1 MHRDPKAHWREPATA
16 LMYARTATQIGL
28 WESERIMIQRYF
40 ALTDDLLEVGC
51 GGGRAGLGM
60 LKLGYTGLRLTDF
73 SEPMVSITR
82 GVLADANPAWATLVA
97 QQDATTLSYADAS
110 FDGVIYAFNGLMCLP
125 DRAARLAALRS
136 IHRVLR
142 PQGILIFTAPDREK
156 GQNAMFWKDLTL
168 PPDGIAGDRWYE
180 TATSPV
186 FMHSSTEQETRSELS
201 ESGFIVLEC
210 PLSTEVAADGPL
222 VREFAGETRFFVARK
237 S

>member
-125 DRAARLAALRS
+125 NREARLAALCS
-136 IHRVLR
+136 IHRVLC

-156 GQNAMFWKDLTL
+156 GKNAAHWKDQTL
-168 PPDGIAGDRWYE
+168 SADGIPGNRWHE
-180 TATSPV
+180 TETSPV
-186 FMHSSTEQETRSELS
+186 FMHSSTEQETYAEL
-201 ESGFIVLEC
+201 ERCGFTTLTS
-210 PLSTEVAADGPL
+210 PLSTEVALDSKAARD
-222 VREFAGETRFFVARK
+222 FAGETRFYVARK
-237 S
+237 V

>member
-28 WESERIMIQRYF
+28 WESERIMVQRYF
-40 ALTDDLLEVGC
+40 APTDDLLEVGC

-60 LKLGYTGLRLTDF
+60 LKLGYTGLQLTDF
-73 SEPMVSITR
+73 SEAMVSITR
-82 GVLADANPAWATLVA
+82 GVLADANPTWAALVA
-97 QQDATTLSYADAS
+97 QQDATALTYADAS

-156 GQNAMFWKDLTL
+156 GKNAAHWKDQTL
-168 PPDGIAGDRWYE
+168 PADGIPGNRWHE
-180 TATSPV
+180 TETSPV
-186 FMHSSTEQETRSELS
+186 FMHSSNEAETRELLS
-201 ESGFIVLEC
+201 ATGFTVIEC
-210 PLSTEVAADGPL
+210 PLSTEVATDGPL
-222 VREFAGETRFFVARK
+222 VQEFAGETRFFVARK

>member
-1 MHRDPKAHWREPATA
+1 MHRDPKAHWREPKTA

-73 SEPMVSITR
+73 SEAMVSITR
-82 GVLADANPAWATLVA
+82 GVLAEAKPAWVALVT
-97 QQDATTLSYADAS
+97 QQDATALTYSDAS

-142 PQGILIFTAPDREK
+142 AQGVLIFTAPDREK
-156 GQNAMFWKDLTL
+156 GKNAMFWKDQTL
-168 PPDGIAGDRWYE
+168 PTDGIAGDCWHE
-180 TATSPV
+180 TETSPV
-186 FMHSSTEQETRSELS
+186 FMHSSTEQETYAEL
-201 ESGFIVLEC
+201 EHCGFKTLTS
-210 PLSTEVAADGPL
+210 PLSTEVAMDSKAARD
-222 VREFAGETRFFVARK
+222 FAGETRFYVARK
-237 S
+237 V